1 MTAFVYNVKFSV
13 SVIKSRAHFFIVK
26 RIRRFLFVKYASFV
40 KTFAFGIKINQKQY
54 VAVWSNCHA
63 RVNVKS
69 RAVTLV
75 AEHCFSCGRYSNNL
89 NVAPRFSAVLASS
102 YRKFNISPVST
113 ATLPVNSS
121 NKRVAASDKAWNTK
135 RISAV

>member
-1 MTAFVYNVKFSV
+1 MTALVYNEKISV
-13 SVIKSRAHFFIVK
+13 SVIKSRALFFNVK
-26 RIRRFLFVKYASFV
+26 RIRCFLLVKYASFV

-89 NVAPRFSAVLASS
+89 NVAPCFSAGLASS

-113 ATLPVNSS
+113 AAFPVNSS